1 MGGTVYYDVLPD
13 DVVVAYNTF
22 AFLSNEIEV
31 LWQCTNHSTLVY
43 LVVVSYSAPVQDAY
57 EWKYNAIVANHYI
70 VFDINEWEYFAAVA
84 YLRFRRNLGFWTNYA
99 THTLEY

>member
-22 AFLSNEIEV
+22 AFFANEVEI
-31 LWQCTNHSTLVY
+31 LWQCTNNAALVY
-43 LVVVSYSAPVQDAY
+43 LVSVAYSAAIQNAD
-57 EWKYNAIVANHYI
+57 EWKHYTVVANYYI
-70 VFDINEWEYFAAVA
+70 VFDVNEWKYFAAVA

>member
-22 AFLSNEIEV
+22 AFLANEIEV

-43 LVVVSYSAPVQDAY
+43 LVSVAYSAAIQYAD
-57 EWKYNAIVANHYI
+57 EWKHDTVVANYYI
-70 VFDINEWEYFAAVA
+70 VFDVNEWKYFAAVA